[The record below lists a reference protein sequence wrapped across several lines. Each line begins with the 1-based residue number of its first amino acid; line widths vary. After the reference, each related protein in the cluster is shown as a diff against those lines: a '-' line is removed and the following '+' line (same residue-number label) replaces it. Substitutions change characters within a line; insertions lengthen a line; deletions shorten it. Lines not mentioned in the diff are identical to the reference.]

1 MRSLTVSHVLQRLK
15 RVLELQ
21 DKAHARL
28 LSMEGL
34 RGLAV
39 LLVFLQHYAYQ
50 MQSLSHLE
58 GISHVVI
65 AALRSYGN
73 LGVELF
79 FVLSGYLI
87 YGTLVRRTPPFGQF
101 MARRAERLYPAF
113 LVSFG
118 LYVVIHLVAPGSEK
132 IPSDI
137 VDGVLYIVAN
147 LLFLPGL
154 FPIKPLMSVTWSLS
168 YEMFFYIASAGL
180 VGGLRMNRM
189 TVGVRIGIIVGLFG
203 GFLIACAIFSWMPH
217 RMMPFFAGML
227 LSEGIGVT
235 KGKVPAWLGLC
246 SPPLALILGQTVPM
260 HPILLELMHTVAF
273 FALCGACF
281 SGGLAGRVF
290 SWTPARW
297 LGNMSYS
304 YYLLHGMTVMALS
317 IVVTKFV
324 EHALPT
330 WVVWALLP
338 PTFLVS
344 LVPSFVLFVFIERP
358 ISLRPRSSTIV
369 RAPVA

>member
-1 MRSLTVSHVLQRLK
+1 MSHILRRLAD
-15 RVLELQ
+15 VLELQ

-58 GISHVVI
+58 GISAVVI

-113 LVSFG
+113 LVSFA

-154 FPIKPLMSVTWSLS
+154 FPITPLMSVTWSLS

-189 TVGVRIGIIVGLFG
+189 TVNVRIGIIVGLFG
-203 GFLIACAIFSWMPH
+203 GFMLACAIFSWMPH

-235 KGKVPAWLGLC
+235 KWKVPAWLGLT
-246 SPPLALILGQTVPM
+246 SPPLALVLGQTVPM
-260 HPILLELMHTVAF
+260 PAILLELMHTVAF

-281 SGGLAGRVF
+281 SGGLAGRAF

-317 IVVTKFV
+317 IVIAKFV
-324 EHALPT
+324 GTRCRPGSYGRCCLRRSWSVWCRRSCCSYSSSGPFPCALGLQP
-330 WVVWALLP
+330 
-338 PTFLVS
+338 
-344 LVPSFVLFVFIERP
+344 
-358 ISLRPRSSTIV
+358 
-369 RAPVA
+369 